1 MENFVSLTHLCP
13 CNVFS
18 SCSLPLLPPLV
29 PDSVDL
35 RPWSDSTPNQNGG
48 WFAQK
53 ANCRSVYLR
62 DLKNVIFFLKKTT
75 LNTNTCLVVWSVS
88 CVWGFF
94 TTAQPTR
101 SLVTSQP
108 TLPAQH
114 AAALAV
120 LHWRSFGCLLG
131 KVKFL
136 SFSSSFE
143 WILCNPQPS
152 SSLWGLLPTP
162 ALAAFHSPT
171 LQSRHHACCSPKIPF
186 GDCSVSLSPAIPREN
201 KRGLAISS
209 KTIPGQL
216 LKLTSLFRKTQPLE
230 IMNAANSFLK
240 AVLANQCFN
249 NFQLTQIYIIL
260 Q

>member
-1 MENFVSLTHLCP
+1 M
-13 CNVFS
+13 
-18 SCSLPLLPPLV
+18 
-29 PDSVDL
+29 D
-35 RPWSDSTPNQNGG
+35 
-48 WFAQK
+48 
-53 ANCRSVYLR
+53 
-62 DLKNVIFFLKKTT
+62 FFLKKTT

-108 TLPAQH
+108 ALPAQH
-114 AAALAV
+114 VAALAV
-120 LHWRSFGCLLG
+120 LPWRSFGCLLG
-131 KVKFL
+131 EVKFL

-143 WILCNPQPS
+143 WIVCGPQPS

-171 LQSRHHACCSPKIPF
+171 LHSWCRACCSPKIPF
-186 GDCSVSLSPAIPREN
+186 RDCSVSLSPAIPRES

-209 KTIPGQL
+209 KTISGQL

-230 IMNAANSFLK
+230 IMNAANSSIAF
-240 AVLANQCFN
+240 
-249 NFQLTQIYIIL
+249 
-260 Q
+260 